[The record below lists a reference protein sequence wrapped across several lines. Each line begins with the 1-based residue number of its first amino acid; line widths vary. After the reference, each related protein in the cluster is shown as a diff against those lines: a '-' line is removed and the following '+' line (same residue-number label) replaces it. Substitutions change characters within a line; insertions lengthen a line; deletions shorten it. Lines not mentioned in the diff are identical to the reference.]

1 MTAVSAPQGL
11 RIVSYLTNKIGTT
24 VGAGECWDAA
34 ENAIKDIGAARPG
47 SDLYVWGSVVQ
58 QADLQPGDILQFS
71 QFTVTVTQDDGS
83 FEQNTFGAPR
93 HTAIVESVNSDGSVN
108 ILQQNYGGARNVQ
121 RMSNVFLSSGSAGS
135 ATVTTS
141 GTVTRYRPQVP

>member
-24 VGAGECWDAA
+24 IGAGECWDAA

-47 SDLYVWGSVVQ
+47 SDLYVWGTVVQ
-58 QADLQPGDILQFS
+58 HADLQPGDVLQFS

-83 FEQNTFGAPR
+83 WEQNTFGAPR
-93 HTAIVESVNSDGSVN
+93 HTAVVESINSDGSVN
-108 ILQQNYGGARNVQ
+108 ILHQNYGGQRNVQ
-121 RMSNVFLSSGSAGS
+121 RMSNVFLTGGTAGS
-135 ATVTTS
+135 ATITTS
-141 GTVTRYRPQVP
+141 GSVTRYRPQIP

>member
-1 MTAVSAPQGL
+1 MPAASAPQGL
-11 RIVSYLTNKIGTT
+11 RIVSYLNTRLGQTI
-24 VGAGECWDAA
+24 GAGECWDAA

-121 RMSNVFLSSGSAGS
+121 QMSNVFLSSGSAGS

-141 GTVTRYRPQVP
+141 GSVTRYRPQVP

>member
-11 RIVSYLTNKIGTT
+11 RIVSYLTSRLGQTI
-24 VGAGECWDAA
+24 GAGECWDAA

-83 FEQNTFGAPR
+83 WAQNTFGAPR
-93 HTAIVESVNSDGSVN
+93 HTAIVESINSDGSVN
-108 ILQQNYGGARNVQ
+108 ILQQNYNGVRNIAQ
-121 RMSNVFLSSGSAGS
+121 MSNVFLTSGSAGS

>member
-1 MTAVSAPQGL
+1 
-11 RIVSYLTNKIGTT
+11 LTNKIGTT

>member
-11 RIVSYLTNKIGTT
+11 RIVSYLTNKIGTA

-108 ILQQNYGGARNVQ
+108 ILQQNYGGARTVQ
-121 RMSNVFLSSGSAGS
+121 QMSNVFFTSGSAGS